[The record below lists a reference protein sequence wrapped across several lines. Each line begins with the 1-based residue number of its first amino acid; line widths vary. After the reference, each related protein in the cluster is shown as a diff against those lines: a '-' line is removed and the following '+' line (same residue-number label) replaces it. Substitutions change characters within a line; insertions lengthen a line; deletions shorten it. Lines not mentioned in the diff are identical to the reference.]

1 MKIID
6 SLSLDA
12 LIAVSAAMLTLLI
25 PVAIFLIEGT
35 GRSDENED
43 SFYWDK
49 MVIFSQVIKPKLT
62 YFSLLLITVPLIF
75 WNSSNTPCKFI
86 ILILIV
92 FGNVIMFSILKSS
105 YSWLISKNLK
115 KGSFREHKRLEFL
128 TKLSKNTEMSSESK
142 VETWETIWQA
152 NKIDMNS
159 SKLIEVFISYYS
171 DVEYDSKYKLLHVFS
186 ENLKIDFEN
195 KDKVQE
201 FVYSQI
207 NQYNDAEAGMKAVI
221 EDLILNYLRISVQK
235 KYLREAYFDV
245 FNKFFDDVNEDNIKY
260 KLLNFFQK
268 SLILDFENK
277 DKVQEFV
284 YSQINQYNE
293 AEGEMKNAIKNLF
306 LNYMRIS
313 VQEDYL
319 RYSFFETLDKFFSEA
334 DDSIVESIFRDTGVE
349 LIEIIKELHLN
360 RFDNDFPE
368 FLKYDTVK
376 SGIKKNSLC
385 NMYFKWLDERYVL
398 IQESNFKERMFA
410 NELLMFMFENVSP
423 ISFFRLTEFSSWLY
437 KNYYSEENLKSS
449 ILEFARKPV
458 KFIGIGRVYSIISSE
473 GEANDENK
481 FEERFKQETEWTYR
495 FISNSTQKIYNPL
508 KDKNTV
514 QRITNLINKL
524 LSDNPNILNEKEK
537 SKLQGVNVELK
548 HYEEQIFG

>member
-1 MKIID
+1 MGKAINLYSFMEIID

-35 GRSDENED
+35 GTNKDNED
-43 SFYWDK
+43 SFSWDK

-62 YFSLLLITVPLIF
+62 YFSLILITVPLIF
-75 WNSSNTPCKFI
+75 WNSSNILCKFI

-105 YSWLISKNLK
+105 YSWIISKNLK
-115 KGSFREHKRLEFL
+115 KGSFRELKRLEFL
-128 TKLSKNTEMSSESK
+128 TNLSKNTEMSSESK
-142 VETWETIWQA
+142 VETWETIWKA

-159 SKLIEVFISYYS
+159 SKLIEVFIRYYS
-171 DVEYDSKYKLLHVFS
+171 TVEYDSKYKLLYVFS

-195 KDKVQE
+195 KD
-201 FVYSQI
+201 
-207 NQYNDAEAGMKAVI
+207 N
-221 EDLILNYLRISVQK
+221 
-235 KYLREAYFDV
+235 
-245 FNKFFDDVNEDNIKY
+245 
-260 KLLNFFQK
+260 
-268 SLILDFENK
+268 
-277 DKVQEFV
+277 VQEFV

-319 RYSFFETLDKFFSEA
+319 RYSFFETLDRFFSEA
-334 DDSIVESIFRDTGVE
+334 DDSIVESIFRDIGVE

-376 SGIKKNSLC
+376 SEIKRNSLC

-398 IQESNFKERMFA
+398 IQESNFEERMFA
-410 NELLMFMFENVSP
+410 NELLMFMFEKVSP

-458 KFIGIGRVYSIISSE
+458 KFIGIGRVYNIISSE
-473 GEANDENK
+473 GEANDKNK
-481 FEERFKQETEWTYR
+481 FEERFKQDTEWTYQ
-495 FISNSTQKIYNPL
+495 FISNSNQKIYNPI

-514 QRITNLINKL
+514 QRIMNLIKKL
-524 LSDNPNILNEKEK
+524 LSDNLDILNEKEK
-537 SKLQGVNVELK
+537 SKLLGVNIELK
-548 HYEEQIFG
+548 HYKEQIFG